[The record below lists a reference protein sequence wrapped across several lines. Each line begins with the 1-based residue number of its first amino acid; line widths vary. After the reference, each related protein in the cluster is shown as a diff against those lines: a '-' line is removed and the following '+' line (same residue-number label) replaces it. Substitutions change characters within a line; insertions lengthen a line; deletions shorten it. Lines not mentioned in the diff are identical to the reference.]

1 MKLSE
6 KEVLVIIGMAILKN
20 KKDCKDL
27 LTDENGEYTEVNIDA
42 MWNRALG
49 TLIMIETILTD
60 YVKTELGTSG
70 LSLVPD
76 EIDKDEV
83 CMFTDEN
90 GRML

>member
-6 KEVLVIIGMAILKN
+6 KEVLVMIGMAILDGKN
-20 KKDCKDL
+20 DCREL
-27 LTDENGEYTEVNIDA
+27 MGGGWWHL
-42 MWNRALG
+42 WNRTLG

-76 EIDKDEV
+76 ESEDDEV